1 MTRAMELLLNKK
13 KEKETLHQFRII
25 IIIISHTSVFVVLFY
40 ILGSCCRRG
49 YLTKAN

>member
-13 KEKETLHQFRII
+13 KEKETLHQFRIT
-25 IIIISHTSVFVVLFY
+25 IISHTSVLVVLFY

>member
-1 MTRAMELLLNKK
+1 MTRAIELLLNKK
-13 KEKETLHQFRII
+13 KDKETLRQFR
-25 IIIISHTSVFVVLFY
+25 IIIISHTSVLVVLFY

>member
-25 IIIISHTSVFVVLFY
+25 IIISHTSVLVVLFY

>member
-13 KEKETLHQFRII
+13 KEKETLHQFRI